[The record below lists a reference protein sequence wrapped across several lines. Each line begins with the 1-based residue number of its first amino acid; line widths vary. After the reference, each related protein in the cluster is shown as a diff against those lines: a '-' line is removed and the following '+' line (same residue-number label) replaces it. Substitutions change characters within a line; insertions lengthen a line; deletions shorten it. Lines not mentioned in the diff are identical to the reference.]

1 MEFAFRLKQLR
12 DEKDISQVALAK
24 SIDIG
29 ASTVAMWETGERYPT
44 AQYLDKVANF
54 FDVSTDYLLGRTDDR
69 NGVVLDG
76 VYFRI
81 ASEAQEIGV
90 PPEDIEKIIELYKKY
105 KKN

>member
-12 DEKDISQVALAK
+12 DEKDISQAALAK

-54 FDVSTDYLLGRTDDR
+54 FDVSTNYLLGRTDDR

>member
-12 DEKDISQVALAK
+12 DEKDISQAALAK

>member
-12 DEKDISQVALAK
+12 DEKDISQAALAK

-29 ASTVAMWETGERYPT
+29 ASTIAMWETGERYPT